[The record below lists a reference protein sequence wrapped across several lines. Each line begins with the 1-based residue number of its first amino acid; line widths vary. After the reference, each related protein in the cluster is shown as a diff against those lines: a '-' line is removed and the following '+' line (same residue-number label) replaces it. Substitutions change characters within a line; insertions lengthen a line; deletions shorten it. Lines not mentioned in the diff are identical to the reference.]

1 MAKDEG
7 KSVAPPKDLAE
18 RKLWLRAWQPKVFWR
33 IHKTANGPCYL
44 SEDIGNRFSSPGTG
58 VHYLGDDP
66 DTAFWE
72 VYWDRI
78 ADCRHDERKV
88 SRPDLEARG
97 ICTATIGRELRV
109 FNATSPRPM
118 KSVSAPTATFSS
130 DYGNCQAW
138 ACALYAHPETP
149 DGILYP
155 SARTPGA
162 KCLALFAGRVSC
174 SDIAFG
180 SSTPLPDRVD
190 LMKALLTADV
200 AVVR

>member
-33 IHKTANGPCYL
+33 IHDTANGPCYF
-44 SEDIGNRFSSPGTG
+44 SEGVGSRFSSPGMG
-58 VHYLGDDP
+58 VLYLGDEP

-72 VYWDRI
+72 VFWDRI
-78 ADCRHDERKV
+78 ADCRHDERRV
-88 SRPDLEARG
+88 SRADLEGRG
-97 ICTATIGRELRV
+97 ICTASIRRPLRL

-138 ACALYAHPETP
+138 ARVLFTHPEKP

-155 SARTPGA
+155 SARTSGA
-162 KCLALFAGRVSC
+162 KCLALFVGRVSC
-174 SDIAFG
+174 KDITFS

-190 LMKALLTADV
+190 LMNELVTANV
-200 AVVR
+200 AVIR